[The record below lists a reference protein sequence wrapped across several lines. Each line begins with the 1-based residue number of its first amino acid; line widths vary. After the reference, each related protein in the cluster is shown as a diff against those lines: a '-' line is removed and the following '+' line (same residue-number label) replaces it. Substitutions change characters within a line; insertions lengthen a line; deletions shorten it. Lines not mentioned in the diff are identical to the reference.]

1 MTERTLTVLGTASQ
15 VPTPVRNHIGFFLR
29 WDKEGI
35 LIDPGEGTQRQLL
48 MAGISAS
55 RITRI
60 FISHFHG
67 DHCLGLP
74 GVVQRLS
81 LAGAE
86 QEVDIFYPA
95 SGQKYL
101 NHLLDAAVFYR
112 NVKLKLH
119 PISSPGTVLETDN
132 FTATARQ
139 LEHRTDTWGYR
150 VKEPDSRTLVP
161 ERLPSGL
168 QGQAI
173 GKLKHN
179 GSIEY
184 QGRTITL
191 EEVSEPRIGQ
201 SFAYILDTRVCD
213 NARLLASNADM
224 LVSEATYLVSES
236 MQAEQYFHLTAG
248 QAAEI
253 AKQAGVKKLVLA
265 HYSQRYKSLKPF
277 VREAGAIH
285 PDVTAAKDLQEVPLP
300 KRKRIF

>member
-1 MTERTLTVLGTASQ
+1 MAERTLTVLGTASQ

-29 WDKEGI
+29 WEKEGI

-48 MAGISAS
+48 MAGIAAP

-60 FISHFHG
+60 LISHFHG

-81 LAGAE
+81 LSGAE
-86 QEVDIFYPA
+86 QEVDILYPA

-101 NHLLDAAVFYR
+101 NNLLDSAVFYR

-119 PISSPGTVLETDN
+119 PIASPGTVLETGN
-132 FTATARQ
+132 FTVSARH
-139 LEHRTDTWGYR
+139 LEHRADTWGYR
-150 VKEPDSRTLVP
+150 IKEPDTRTLLP
-161 ERLPSGL
+161 DRLPSGI
-168 QGQAI
+168 QGHAI
-173 GKLKHN
+173 GKLKDN

-201 SFAYILDTRVCD
+201 CFAYILDTRVCE
-213 NARLLASNADM
+213 NAGLLASNADM
-224 LVSEATYLVSES
+224 LVSEATYLASES
-236 MQAEQYFHLTAG
+236 TQAEQYFHLTAG

-253 AKQAGVKKLVLA
+253 AKEAGVKKLVLA
-265 HYSQRYKSLKPF
+265 HYSQRYKNLGPF

-285 PDVTAAKDLQEVPLP
+285 PDVVAARDLQVIPLP
-300 KRKRIF
+300 KRKRLL